1 MNQLLAGCAALVLCA
16 VPVLSQEKY
25 RGPRPPKPDVP
36 YLVHASHLIP
46 TEVVEARQEDK
57 KDDSIFVVPGAASS
71 VKTPLAEPVFLMEA
85 DKFNPERVDLWRM
98 DTRGGQRE
106 IVLSKKAKRN
116 GPRPIRVLVSHIDGR
131 LYRIEV
137 AQTLEPG
144 EYSLSPSD
152 SNQAFCFSVY

>member
-1 MNQLLAGCAALVLCA
+1 MNQLLAGCVALVLCA
-16 VPVLSQEKY
+16 VPALSQEKY
-25 RGPRPPKPDVP
+25 SGPRPPKPDIP

-46 TEVVEARQEDK
+46 TEIVEARQEDK
-57 KDDSIFVVPGAASS
+57 KDDSVFVVPGAASS
-71 VKTPLAEPVFLMEA
+71 VKDTAGRTGFLMEA
-85 DKFNPERVDLWRM
+85 DKLNPERIDLWRL
-98 DTRGGQRE
+98 DPRGGQRE
-106 IVLSKKAKRN
+106 IILSKKAKKN
-116 GPRPIRVLVSHIDGR
+116 APRPIRVLVSRIDGR